1 MSTINTRI
9 EGFFDRYA
17 AAFLMALS
25 GLVAGAVAFVGA

>member
-1 MSTINTRI
+1 MSNIHNVI

-25 GLVAGAVAFVGA
+25 GLVAGAVALVGA

>member
-1 MSTINTRI
+1 MSKIHNVI

-25 GLVAGAVAFVGA
+25 GLVAGAVALVGA